1 MGGFCIPASLALRN
15 ALEESGYD
23 DSRVVRGRFQNKGHA
38 WVETQGK
45 IIDIILDQFG
55 GFPSIC
61 ISDVGDMRYS
71 AVTDDDELKN
81 MGLARIGKTKV
92 FLQRATGSVLPWAA
106 RCVTQGAG
114 CGYRRNV
121 SDMVYRGKL
130 PNPGG
135 DIRSDSPY
143 PRGLAPCRLL
153 RDLAH
158 TSQWSLRVDAHR

>member
-1 MGGFCIPASLALRN
+1 MEQTMGGFCIPASLALRN

-71 AVTDDDELKN
+71 AVSPPYTFFLLNDDMELN
-81 MGLARIGKTKV
+81 
-92 FLQRATGSVLPWAA
+92 
-106 RCVTQGAG
+106 
-114 CGYRRNV
+114 RN
-121 SDMVYRGKL
+121 RQL
-130 PNPGG
+130 F
-135 DIRSDSPY
+135 I
-143 PRGLAPCRLL
+143 
-153 RDLAH
+153 
-158 TSQWSLRVDAHR
+158 

>member
-1 MGGFCIPASLALRN
+1 VTKHYIRSNEGMEQTMGGFCIPASLALRN

-71 AVTDDDELKN
+71 AVTDDELKN
-81 MGLARIGKTKV
+81 MGLARIGKHPLEGSCQEAILPPYTTFDNFFPLRSAWQTPPPTCGHRRIPV
-92 FLQRATGSVLPWAA
+92 FFRVVSAVRAPHQTP
-106 RCVTQGAG
+106 
-114 CGYRRNV
+114 
-121 SDMVYRGKL
+121 
-130 PNPGG
+130 
-135 DIRSDSPY
+135 IRIK
-143 PRGLAPCRLL
+143 AP
-153 RDLAH
+153 
-158 TSQWSLRVDAHR
+158 